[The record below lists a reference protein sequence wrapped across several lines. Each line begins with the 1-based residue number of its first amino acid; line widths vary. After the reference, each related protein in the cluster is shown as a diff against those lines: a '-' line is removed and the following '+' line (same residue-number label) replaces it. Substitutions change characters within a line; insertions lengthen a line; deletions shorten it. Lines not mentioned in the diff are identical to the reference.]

1 MRALS
6 SFLLFTFP
14 TARGLSYLPHYK
26 ASGKRAYRHT
36 SNVCTNTNNMAD
48 DYDGPHP
55 STSGAEEDS
64 NSSLQTQPP
73 SPQVSDASNDTTP
86 PAKPPRSA
94 DIPPDPTPRPPEW
107 VWPYHE
113 GLTME
118 SARQQAIQHWHP
130 PKHSEYGSLARRT
143 RTFYQGPAQWD
154 PEGKPSV
161 GDLAR
166 AGFYYDGGFT
176 IIITII

>member
-1 MRALS
+1 MD
-6 SFLLFTFP
+6 
-14 TARGLSYLPHYK
+14 
-26 ASGKRAYRHT
+26 
-36 SNVCTNTNNMAD
+36 D

-55 STSGAEEDS
+55 SSSSGEGGAEKDS

-73 SPQVSDASNDTTP
+73 SPQVSDASNDKTP

-94 DIPPDPTPRPPEW
+94 DIPPDPAHRPPEW

-118 SARQQAIQHWHP
+118 SARRQAIKHWHP
-130 PKHSEYGSLARRT
+130 PKHPEYGSLARRT
-143 RTFYQGPAQWD
+143 RTFYQSPAQWD
-154 PEGKPSV
+154 LEGKPSV
-161 GDLAR
+161 GDLAQ

>member
-1 MRALS
+1 M
-6 SFLLFTFP
+6 
-14 TARGLSYLPHYK
+14 
-26 ASGKRAYRHT
+26 
-36 SNVCTNTNNMAD
+36 D

-55 STSGAEEDS
+55 SSGEEEDS
-64 NSSLQTQPP
+64 NSSLQTHPP
-73 SPQVSDASNDTTP
+73 TPPVSDASNDTTP

-94 DIPPDPTPRPPEW
+94 DIPPDPTHRPPEW

-130 PKHSEYGSLARRT
+130 PKHPEYGSLARRS

-154 PEGKPSV
+154 PKGKPSV
-161 GDLAR
+161 GDLAQ
-166 AGFYYDGGFT
+166 AGFYYDGRFT

>member
-1 MRALS
+1 MRACCHS
-6 SFLLFTFP
+6 YYLLFVSLEVSP
-14 TARGLSYLPHYK
+14 IYPHYK

-36 SNVCTNTNNMAD
+36 SNVCTNTNNNTDD
-48 DYDGPHP
+48 DYNGPHP
-55 STSGAEEDS
+55 SSSGEGGAEEDS

-86 PAKPPRSA
+86 PANSPRSA
-94 DIPPDPTPRPPEW
+94 DIPPDPTHRPTEW

-130 PKHSEYGSLARRT
+130 PKHPEYGSLA
-143 RTFYQGPAQWD
+143 
-154 PEGKPSV
+154 
-161 GDLAR
+161 
-166 AGFYYDGGFT
+166 
-176 IIITII
+176 